1 MKEVVHM
8 SGKKIIITIIVITII
23 AIIATWIYA
32 QKVIKDFDLDRG
44 MDTPSTI
51 TVYKGDSFPLI

>member
-1 MKEVVHM
+1 M

-44 MDTPSTI
+44 MDTPSTTI
-51 TVYKGDSFPLI
+51 EYKEIPLI